1 MGAIYMTQWKVPPDT
16 SQKEK
21 IVGGV
26 LTAVQL
32 MWMILGL
39 GIAAGLGLF
48 FANIMGIPGLVFGII
63 IGVGVG
69 CFFCFYK
76 KQGIPIFTYIRLNI
90 KHNRKVKHLI
100 HKQSI
105 SNKTNY
111 IGGGF

>member
-1 MGAIYMTQWKVPPDT
+1 MTQWKVPPDT

-39 GIAAGLGLF
+39 GIAAGLGLLLG
-48 FANIMGIPGLVFGII
+48 NIMGIVGLVFGVIV
-63 IGVGVG
+63 GVGFG

-76 KQGIPIFTYIRLNI
+76 KNGIPIFTYIRLQA
-90 KHNRKVKHLI
+90 KHKKKNQKLI
-100 HKQSI
+100 HKQFI
-105 SNKTNY
+105 SNKTDF